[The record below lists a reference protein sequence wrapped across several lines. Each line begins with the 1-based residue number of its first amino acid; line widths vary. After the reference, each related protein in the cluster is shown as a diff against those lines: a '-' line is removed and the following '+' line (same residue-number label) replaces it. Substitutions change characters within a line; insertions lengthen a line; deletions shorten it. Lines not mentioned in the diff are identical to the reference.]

1 LSRTVVIVDGENV
14 RRSTWPNVG
23 AAELVD
29 RLATWTQVEGL
40 QTVLVFDRHAPAV
53 ATPANV
59 ELVDSGGESADAWI
73 ARRAAELRAEQ
84 TSYWL
89 VTSDRALR
97 EEASPGAERVIG
109 GGAFLRMV
117 TEE

>member
-14 RRSTWPNVG
+14 RRSTWPNL
-23 AAELVD
+23 AAAALVE
-29 RLATWTQVEGL
+29 RLAWWTQREGV
-40 QTVLVFDRHAPAV
+40 QAVLVFDGRAPTV

-59 ELVDSGGESADAWI
+59 ELVGSGGESADAWI